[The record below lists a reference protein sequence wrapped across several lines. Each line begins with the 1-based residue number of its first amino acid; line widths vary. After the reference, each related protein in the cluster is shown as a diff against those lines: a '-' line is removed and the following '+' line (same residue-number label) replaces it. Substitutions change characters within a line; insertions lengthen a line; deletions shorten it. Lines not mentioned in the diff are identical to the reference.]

1 MKKHIFGNC
10 LIAVFLLLV
19 VGAYAHASSLTD
31 ATIKHFIA
39 SMEAVQVLEDE
50 YDMDEFDEEGDLYS
64 DEDAGVPE
72 KPMSE
77 SIARLKGHEVYG
89 KLREVVQQHG
99 FSDVASWAQ
108 VGDRIIKAWFAIEM
122 REESPEMRS
131 ELDRAIREIE
141 ESPHMTDHQKQEIIQ
156 QMRQSM
162 TFMEAMADAPEAD
175 IDAVRPHLDELRSA
189 LQ

>member
-1 MKKHIFGNC
+1 MKKRIFGNC
-10 LIAVFLLLV
+10 LIAVLLLLV
-19 VGAYAHASSLTD
+19 SGAYAHASSLPD
-31 ATIKHFIA
+31 ATIKNFIA

-64 DEDAGVPE
+64 DEDGVPE